1 MLGIYIRRQYITTA
15 CPELDSGNSR
25 IDDVCKA
32 NNLCLFFY
40 YQSNCGVL
48 LLKKCKY
55 VIDIYTQKLHL
66 LIEFK
71 PGFLEIVYK
80 DALEFEFGNL
90 GIPYAREKEYGVQ
103 YKDTLLPHK
112 FYADFIVFDRIIL
125 EVKAAATIHKNYQAQ
140 ALNYL
145 AVSHE
150 KLAII
155 VNFGET
161 KLNFQRLIK

>member
-1 MLGIYIRRQYITTA
+1 MSSILYKNESYKIIGACMEVHNQLG
-15 CPELDSGNSR
+15 
-25 IDDVCKA
+25 
-32 NNLCLFFY
+32 
-40 YQSNCGVL
+40 
-48 LLKKCKY
+48 
-55 VIDIYTQKLHL
+55 
-66 LIEFK
+66 

-90 GIPYAREKEYGVQ
+90 GIPYAREKEYAVQ

-125 EVKAAATIHKNYQAQ
+125 EVKAAATIHENYQAQ